1 MPSPCSPKGGFYL
14 RKGGAWKQTKNGQM
28 KYVGYGKGP
37 PAPLPGGGYFR
48 TAPAALSKNVYRR
61 KRGGQY
67 VFAHGGLS
75 ENIRVI
81 FGHLPPTRV

>member
-1 MPSPCSPKGGFYL
+1 MPSPCNPKGGFYV

-48 TAPAALSKNVYRR
+48 PNFLPLSFFISR
-61 KRGGQY
+61 
-67 VFAHGGLS
+67 
-75 ENIRVI
+75 
-81 FGHLPPTRV
+81 